1 MTFAAPAYSPAT
13 AIQYRSQ
20 KRSSLTLGLQLV
32 KPDQHLYGINGFA
45 EWDGSVACVVTISG
59 VLAGIA
65 LVEEPPISITFAD
78 SVDLH
83 SSSLIMIGRYCLA
96 LLLVIN
102 LARSC

>member
-32 KPDQHLYGINGFA
+32 KPDQHLYGINGFDKG
-45 EWDGSVACVVTISG
+45 DGAVAVVKSISG
-59 VLAGIA
+59 ETTGVSF
-65 LVEEPPISITFAD
+65 VMEPPSSTTFAD